1 MWNGN
6 HSSYFPKNLG
16 RSNLGNLMLRSDSD
30 VSDMLDG
37 AGDAIDRLQDATL
50 LRISSRILA
59 ARV

>member
-1 MWNGN
+1 
-6 HSSYFPKNLG
+6 
-16 RSNLGNLMLRSDSD
+16 MLRSDSD